1 MTHDGFRL
9 TSYLLFITNLRTDI
23 LRCRNEFFAIFF
35 RKNGKNL
42 FVRLIIRNVTYA
54 CRTLRV
60 NSMRDNEICGTP
72 LCANIKYEW
81 LQIRMADGNIR
92 GEKSLFSLTTA
103 RGSYEW
109 RASWKSLSGCSRP
122 ASLNETPFCGW
133 ISLSCSC
140 GPLQPEWKL
149 PMTRF
154 NCDLF
159 LWKRSI
165 FLTLFIYLFIISFFS
180 SFVFR
185 CIDILKIWYPCLFK
199 MC

>member
-1 MTHDGFRL
+1 MQ
-9 TSYLLFITNLRTDI
+9 
-23 LRCRNEFFAIFF
+23 
-35 RKNGKNL
+35 
-42 FVRLIIRNVTYA
+42 
-54 CRTLRV
+54 
-60 NSMRDNEICGTP
+60 DNEICGTP
-72 LCANIKYEW
+72 WCANIKYDW

-92 GEKSLFSLTTA
+92 GEKNLFSLTTA

-133 ISLSCSC
+133 ISFYRSC

-159 LWKRSI
+159 PWKRSI
-165 FLTLFIYLFIISFFS
+165 FLTLFIYLLFLSFLLSFLDVSISWKFDIRVSSKCVRTIEYIEKFDCKNPKTRKVYGLKFS
-180 SFVFR
+180 MLWYVYFTRRRSNYTAVF
-185 CIDILKIWYPCLFK
+185 
-199 MC
+199 